1 MAKVRAGF
9 FALTEITDPTQ
20 HRAYNA
26 WHQLDHMP
34 EQFPLRGIVYG
45 QRWVSTPECRH
56 ARAVDGG
63 EFASADY
70 LTVYLMADPIHD
82 TLRAFQ
88 SLADELHAAGRFTG
102 SRRARLAGPY
112 ERTTVLAAPRVMVS
126 AEAVPYRPNRGVYFV
141 MRDWDGAGGSDPVRT
156 GPGANGQGT
165 RRGFTRAARAAADDE
180 LAASLVGAAGVAGV
194 WSFASSRRLDRHS
207 WETGERSM
215 TLCYLDDEPLAV
227 APHLDDMV
235 HKATA
240 GGATVVFAGPFE
252 TIVPWQWDW
261 FDPPGGAP
269 LRRPGGPVTA

>member
-9 FALTEITDPTQ
+9 FALTEITDPTH

-45 QRWVSTPECRH
+45 QRWVSTPACRR

-63 EFASADY
+63 EFAAADY

-112 ERTTVLAAPRVMVS
+112 ERTAVVAAPRVMVS
-126 AEAVPYRPNRGVYFV
+126 AEAIPYRPNRGVYFV
-141 MRDWDGAGGSDPVRT
+141 MRTWDEGGVS
-156 GPGANGQGT
+156 GPGAG
-165 RRGFTRAARAAADDE
+165 RRPSRAARASADDQ
-180 LAASLVGAAGVAGV
+180 LATRLVDADGVAGV
-194 WSFASSRRLDRHS
+194 WSFASSRRFERHG
-207 WETGERSM
+207 WGTGERSM
-215 TLCYLDDEPLAV
+215 TLCYLDVEPLSVSPQLDAIV
-227 APHLDDMV
+227 GDCAAP
-235 HKATA
+235 
-240 GGATVVFAGPFE
+240 GATVVLAGPFE
-252 TIVPWQWDW
+252 TIVPWEWDW
-261 FDPPGGAP
+261 FEPPRPPVPGG
-269 LRRPGGPVTA
+269 GGPVTA